1 MYHNYLKKFKDEE
14 DDNDIIDCLGQN
26 NNPSELIFETITE
39 DRGTVSRFSDN
50 IIFDSRRG
58 EMNMQSMT
66 PRRKNEGKQS
76 FDIQRKIG
84 RIS

>member
-1 MYHNYLKKFKDEE
+1 MILGMYHNYLKKKNKDEE

-50 IIFDSRRG
+50 IIFDSSRG
-58 EMNMQSMT
+58 DEYVKYDPQ
-66 PRRKNEGKQS
+66 KKE
-76 FDIQRKIG
+76 
-84 RIS
+84 